1 VSLMVLGFGGANF
14 TMYSLW
20 LPEQYPTECRASAF
34 GFTTSAGRFL
44 AAGITFLE
52 GWLVDRMHTIGIPVA
67 LTSLFFLAGI
77 FLLPWGVETK
87 GQELPD

>member
-1 VSLMVLGFGGANF
+1 MVN
-14 TMYSLW
+14 
-20 LPEQYPTECRASAF
+20 
-34 GFTTSAGRFL
+34 
-44 AAGITFLE
+44 
-52 GWLVDRMHTIGIPVA
+52 RMHTIGIPVA